1 VAVDAPE
8 SERHSVIASTVGGVM
23 TDEVGAV
30 TGDLEISTQ
39 LDAGRLNVSVRYAG
53 ADEWYRVTGSPIH
66 QLDAAGS
73 SPPEELHERVVE
85 HLTKPGAVVEGN
97 EEPTSLRDF
106 SLA

>member
-1 VAVDAPE
+1 VDARE
-8 SERHSVIASTVGGVM
+8 SERRSVIASTVGGVM

-30 TGDLEISTQ
+30 TGDLEISTK
-39 LDAGRLNVSVRYAG
+39 LDAGLLNVSVRYAG
-53 ADEWYRVTGSPIH
+53 ADEWYKVTGSPV
-66 QLDAAGS
+66 QLDAS
-73 SPPEELHERVVE
+73 LSTPDDLHEHVVE